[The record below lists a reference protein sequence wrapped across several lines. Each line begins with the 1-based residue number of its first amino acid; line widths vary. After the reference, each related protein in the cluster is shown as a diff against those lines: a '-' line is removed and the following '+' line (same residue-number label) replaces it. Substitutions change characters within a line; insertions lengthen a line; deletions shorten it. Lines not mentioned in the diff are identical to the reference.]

1 MKISRRI
8 LEVLEP
14 RCQDLK
20 IKDVRIGLG
29 YTAVQLDDNRTGVAF
44 TMGKDAEECC
54 SAFPGSAPIAGRSAI
69 ELLRLLESPVL
80 LETVLGLAT
89 ANALS
94 NVTPA
99 AAVGGDVLDALAVLP
114 QDKVAMIGYFHPLVS
129 SLEKRVARLDVFDEC
144 WECATGVRPPHH
156 APDVMP
162 TCDVALITSTT
173 LINSTIDRLLES
185 AVKCR
190 EVVLLG
196 SSTPLLPEAFHGT
209 PVTLLSGITV
219 DDPAGILRVVSEG
232 RGTRFFKPFAS
243 KWNLPVRS
251 AVGQTG

>member
-1 MKISRRI
+1 MKICRKI
-8 LEVLEP
+8 MEFLEP

-44 TMGKDAEECC
+44 TMGKDAEGCC
-54 SAFPGSAPIAGRSAI
+54 SAFPGSVQLAGRSAI
-69 ELLRLLESPVL
+69 DLLRLLESPVL
-80 LETVLGLAT
+80 LETVVGLAT

-94 NVTPA
+94 NVRPA
-99 AAVGGDVLDALAVLP
+99 AAIAGDVLDAVAMVP
-114 QDKVAMIGYFHPLVS
+114 QDRVAMIGYFHPLVS
-129 SLEKRVARLDVFDEC
+129 SLEKRVARLDIFDERA
-144 WECATGVRPPHH
+144 EGATGVQPPEH
-156 APDVMP
+156 APDVLP

-173 LINSTIDRLLES
+173 LINATIDLLLES
-185 AVKCR
+185 AVNCR

-209 PVTLLSGITV
+209 PVTLLSGITI

-251 AVGQTG
+251 SIAGTG